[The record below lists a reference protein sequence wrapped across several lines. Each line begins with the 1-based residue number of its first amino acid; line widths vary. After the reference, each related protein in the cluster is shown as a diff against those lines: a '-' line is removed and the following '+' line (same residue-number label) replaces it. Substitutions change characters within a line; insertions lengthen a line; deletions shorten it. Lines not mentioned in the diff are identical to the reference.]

1 MKQTAAA
8 IVLFLIFNGCAGAG
22 RFLCMR
28 YTYTT
33 TVTQI
38 QSFTVNQHGAMIDK
52 KTRVDT
58 DSNSGTKL
66 QIICNAYD
74 SQGPQEPEEIKGTMT
89 NAR

>member
-8 IVLFLIFNGCAGAG
+8 IVLFLFLNGCAGAG

-38 QSFTVNQHGAMIDK
+38 QSFTVNQHGAMIDN
-52 KTRVDT
+52 KTRIDT
-58 DSNSGTKL
+58 DSDSGTKI
-66 QIICNAYD
+66 QIFCNAFD
-74 SQGPQEPEEIKGTMT
+74 QQNPEPKEKGTMI